1 MKSKKIFSALCAAAI
16 LLSVTTSTMLL
27 NRTVVTHAEE
37 IINDDVILDETD
49 PEESNPEETDPDE
62 AYPDELTVPKNLRC
76 EDGYI
81 VWEKVE
87 TTSGE
92 KAYGYYIR
100 VHNDSYDIDIQERY
114 YTNRVE
120 FDRFCYEHSLD
131 FGEYH
136 AEVCAFDK
144 SDAMTEWSS
153 SITVSYTPTLGTP
166 ANVKLSDE
174 QEETV
179 VWDEVVGA
187 RRYNIHFFNDDDE
200 HSFYM
205 GTYEYY
211 NSITYKYYLSTS
223 GNYWIAV
230 QSIDKDYNVSEWTAP
245 ILISHTELRLEAP
258 QNVRLDES
266 GENVLWDEVEG
277 ATNYQICVQSYADY
291 NERTGFSYEYGSAA
305 EARYDNWKSIATP
318 FSEGKYEIVVY
329 AYGEG
334 YKSSYGSEPL
344 TVDFNPQLD
353 EAMGVPEEIWAE
365 DGYMRWENVDGAVRY
380 WMFISAYGEFIEN
393 EWNCLTDTYYYIGNR
408 LPEGTYEAEL
418 YVVDEN
424 NNYNSKTYSFTLDTI
439 HNGTRIR
446 EVYYKF
452 NTLLWDYDMLRD
464 DNTWCFWVRLKK
476 GDTVVK
482 LTRSWDRYFYGLPDL
497 TNGRDYSVDVCVC
510 EYTSEIGP
518 WSEPREFEKHDDGL
532 FDKKNETTGEVER
545 DPAGE
550 EIPDEDRILSITIN
564 PAFNMKHKDGDDVEL
579 DLSKITIMAKEIYDE
594 EGLQRASEALGE
606 LIKGN
611 NKHFNVLDLTLL
623 YDGEDFSNG
632 YDGLVQV
639 IIPIPAGH
647 IDKKFSCYRLTEID
661 GKTVK
666 EEIPGEQTEDSYI
679 IYLEH
684 FSEYAMVGSG
694 DKDEHTHVYGESW
707 ESDENGHWH
716 VCECGERSEVTAHT
730 FGEWITTKEATEDEE
745 GEETHEC
752 EICEWSETRST
763 DKLGSN
769 DVASNNFTGSFTIPD
784 TAAESTV
791 SAAVS
796 PAEDNDA
803 ESSVNSS
810 EDVAADTTSASSA
823 IIPDETTA
831 ETTQAVDNNT
841 AGNTDDNNSAS
852 PDKNINTG
860 VTLAIVPVIA
870 AGAAGIILLKKK
882 K

>member
-1 MKSKKIFSALCAAAI
+1 MKSKKFFSVLCAAAI
-16 LLSVTTSTMLL
+16 LLSVTTSTVLL
-27 NRTVVTHAEE
+27 KGTGVTHAEE
-37 IINDDVILDETD
+37 IIDGESVSQETEPD
-49 PEESNPEETDPDE
+49 STNPEESNSE
-62 AYPDELTVPKNLRC
+62 ELTVPENLRF

-81 VWEKVE
+81 VWDEVE
-87 TTSGE
+87 TASGK
-92 KAYGYYIR
+92 KAYGYDVQVY
-100 VHNDSYDIDIQERY
+100 NDHYETRERY
-114 YTNRVE
+114 YTTRVE
-120 FDRFCYEHSLD
+120 FDRFCYDHNWD
-131 FGEYH
+131 FGEYQ
-136 AEVCAFDK
+136 AKVCAFDETNT
-144 SDAMTEWSS
+144 MTEWSS
-153 SITVSYTPTLGTP
+153 SVTVSYAPAFDTP
-166 ANVKLSDE
+166 ANVRFHEEWDE
-174 QEETV
+174 TIE
-179 VWDEVVGA
+179 WDEVVGA
-187 RRYNIHFFNDDDE
+187 ARYNIRIFNNDE
-200 HSFYM
+200 ERTLYTTSRTSSSLFQYKWSI
-205 GTYEYY
+205 YE
-211 NSITYKYYLSTS
+211 SGDYLIS
-223 GNYWIAV
+223 V
-230 QSIDKDYNVSEWTAP
+230 QAMDKDYNVSEWTTP
-245 ILISHTELRLEAP
+245 LLISHTTHTKELRLEPP

-266 GENVLWDEVEG
+266 GENVLWDEVDG
-277 ATNYQICVQSYADY
+277 ATGYKICVLSYDDY
-291 NERTGFSYEYGSAA
+291 KKKPLFAYSYDSAT
-305 EARYDNWKSIATP
+305 EARYDNWKSIAAP
-318 FSEGKYEIVVY
+318 FSDGEYKITVW

-334 YKSSYGSEPL
+334 YQDSHDSEPL
-344 TVDFNPQLD
+344 TVDYKPQPD
-353 EAMGVPEEIWAE
+353 EAIGVPDDIWEEN
-365 DGYMRWENVDGAVRY
+365 GYLRWKNVDGAVKY
-380 WMFISAYGEFIEN
+380 WMFISACDELIED
-393 EWNCLTDTYYYIGNR
+393 EWSCLNDTYYYIGNS

-418 YVVDEN
+418 FVVDEN
-424 NNYNSKTYSFTLDTI
+424 NNYNSKTFSFTRDTVHEETI
-439 HNGTRIR
+439 WIP

-452 NTLLWDYDMLRD
+452 DDLLWDYDELRHS
-464 DNTWCFWVRLKK
+464 NTQCFWIRLRQ
-476 GDTVVK
+476 GDTIVK
-482 LTRSWDRYFYGLPDL
+482 LVKSWGGYFYGLPDL
-497 TNGRDYSVDVCVC
+497 TDGEYSVDVCVY
-510 EYTSEIGP
+510 EYTNKLGP
-518 WSEPREFEKHDDGL
+518 WSVPLEFGKHDDGL

-791 SAAVS
+791 SATVS

-803 ESSVNSS
+803 ESSVNNS

-870 AGAAGIILLKKK
+870 AGAAGIILLKRKK
-882 K
+882 